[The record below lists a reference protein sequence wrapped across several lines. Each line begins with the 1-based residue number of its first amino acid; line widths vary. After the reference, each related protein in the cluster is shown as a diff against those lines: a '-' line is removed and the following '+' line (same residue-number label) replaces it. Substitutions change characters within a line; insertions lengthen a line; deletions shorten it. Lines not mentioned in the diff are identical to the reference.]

1 MFYLDTTTSIRYY
14 VGTAFT
20 YGGRQYTNEGA
31 TEDRFV
37 ALGFTKVTV
46 QPKPDETYYTVSGPN
61 DDGGWTSVAKSLDDV
76 KELKIRAIKLAAR
89 AVLSVSDWYILRNFE
104 TGQAIPDGL
113 TEFRAS
119 VRAIS
124 EVQINQV
131 NACISMQQ
139 LEATTIVSL
148 PTPDPQAPYAY

>member
-1 MFYLDTTTSIRYY
+1 MFYLDTATSTRYY
-14 VGTAFT
+14 VGTAFV
-20 YGGRQYTNEGA
+20 YGGKQYTNEGA

-46 QPKPDETYYTVSGPN
+46 QPKPDETYYNVSGPN
-61 DDGGWTSVAKSLDDV
+61 DDGGWTSISKSLNEV
-76 KELKIRAIKLAAR
+76 KASKIRNINLAAR
-89 AVLSVSDWYILRNFE
+89 ALLSVTDWYILRNFE

-119 VRAIS
+119 VRATA
-124 EVQINQV
+124 ETQVNQV
-131 NACISMQQ
+131 TACISMQQ
-139 LEATTIVSL
+139 LEATVIVAL